1 MTFHETI
8 FDIMSTDL
16 ANMIAAKSSLLPRSN
31 YGYYLGSSLINPRKS
46 TFDMRTNI
54 KSGIQFFCVIIVL
67 LTAGLA
73 FAAPASGIRRLG
85 YAIQMGAF
93 AEVKNAERFTTKL
106 QSKGIEAFYFR
117 KDNGIYAVRFGDFP
131 SKEKARSV
139 ANKLVQDRMID
150 SYYIASPNEVV
161 FAKPKGPGWQKPQPE
176 EIVATH
182 EATRPDSGK
191 EGTSRQTARIP
202 DKPQPKSSRD
212 DKDMGAIAARTAE
225 RFVGIPYRWGGDNV
239 VDGMDCSGF
248 VRAVYNLCGTSIPRT
263 SREQYKAGDPVT
275 KSDLQ
280 DGDLVF
286 FGAAE
291 DKINHVG
298 IYVGNGKFVHAP
310 RRGEDIRVTSI
321 DENYFEKR
329 FIGARRYFQ

>member
-1 MTFHETI
+1 MF
-8 FDIMSTDL
+8 S
-16 ANMIAAKSSLLPRSN
+16 
-31 YGYYLGSSLINPRKS
+31 
-46 TFDMRTNI
+46 NI
-54 KSGIQFFCVIIVL
+54 KSGSLYFCAIILL
-67 LTAGLA
+67 LTTGLA
-73 FAAPASGIRRLG
+73 NAAPASGIHRLG

-93 AEVKNAERFTTKL
+93 AEVRNAERFTTKL

-131 SKEKARSV
+131 SKTKARSV
-139 ANKLVQDRMID
+139 ADKLVADRMID
-150 SYYIASPNEVV
+150 SYYIAPPNEIV
-161 FAKPKGPGWQKPQPE
+161 FTKPKGPGWQKPLPE
-176 EIVATH
+176 EIRATQ
-182 EATRPDSGK
+182 ESTRPDSGK

-202 DKPQPKSSRD
+202 DKPQPKTSRD

-225 RFVGIPYRWGGDNV
+225 RFVGIPYRWGGNNV

-263 SREQYKAGDPVT
+263 SRDQYKAGDPVT
-275 KSDLQ
+275 KIDLQ

-286 FGAAE
+286 FGASA

-298 IYVGNGKFVHAP
+298 IYVGSGKFVHAP
-310 RRGEDIRVTSI
+310 RQGEDIRVTSI